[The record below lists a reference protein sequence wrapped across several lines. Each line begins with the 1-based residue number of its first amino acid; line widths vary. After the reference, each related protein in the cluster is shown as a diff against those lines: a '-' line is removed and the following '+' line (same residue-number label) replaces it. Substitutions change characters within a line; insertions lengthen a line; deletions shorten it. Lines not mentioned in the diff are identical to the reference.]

1 MGLRSNTRLHRRKHA
16 LYAVGPIFNR
26 PISKEKMSMTTTDVN
41 KRDWV
46 SLEHQYYQGTFKRQP
61 VTFVRGKGTRV
72 WDSDGKSYLDL
83 VAGIAVNVLGH
94 CHPAIVE
101 AVQQQATQLVHVSN
115 LYYNTRQIELA
126 EQLSKLSNG
135 MRSFFSN
142 SGAEA
147 VEGAIKLAR
156 KYGRIHK
163 EGAFEIISMER
174 SFHGRTLATTAAT
187 GQAFYQATWVPIPDG
202 FKQVPYNNLQALKDA
217 TSEKTVGILL
227 EAVQGE
233 GGIWPGTKEF
243 IQGVREWCDE
253 RNLVM
258 ICDEVQAGMGRTGKF
273 FSWEHYGIVPD
284 IVTMAKGLAGG
295 VPIGA
300 MLTGP
305 RSDLFAPGDHGTTF
319 GGNPLASAAG
329 IATIKTIL
337 DENLLEN
344 AAKMGAY
351 WNSKMQAFCEKYAF
365 IDSPR
370 GLGLTQAVNVKHE
383 LAPTIVQQALEH
395 GLLLNNLGPGTLRMI
410 PPLILKTEDIDEATE
425 LLDRALTD
433 VANMPVAQA

>member
-1 MGLRSNTRLHRRKHA
+1 
-16 LYAVGPIFNR
+16 
-26 PISKEKMSMTTTDVN
+26 MTTTDTTRGTTS
-41 KRDWV
+41 RDWV
-46 SLEHQYYQGTFKRQP
+46 ALEQRYYQGTFKRQP

-101 AVQQQATQLVHVSN
+101 AVQQQVTQLVHVSN

-126 EQLSKLSNG
+126 EQLGLLSNG

-147 VEGAIKLAR
+147 NEGAIKLAR
-156 KYGRIHK
+156 KFGRVHK
-163 EGAFEIISMER
+163 DGAYEVISMER

-187 GQAFYQATWVPIPDG
+187 GQAFYQATWIPLPDG
-202 FKQVPYNNLQALKDA
+202 FKQVPYNDLEALKEA
-217 TSEKTVGILL
+217 ISAKTVAILL

-233 GGIWPGTKEF
+233 GGIWPGKQEY
-243 IQGVREWCDE
+243 IKGVRRLCDE
-253 RNLVM
+253 QNLVM
-258 ICDEVQAGMGRTGKF
+258 ICDEVQAGMGRTGTF

-305 RSDLFAPGDHGTTF
+305 RTDLFAPGDHGTTF
-319 GGNPLASAAG
+319 GGNPIASAAG
-329 IATIKTIL
+329 VATIKTIVG
-337 DENLLEN
+337 ENLVEN
-344 AAKMGAY
+344 AAKMGNYCHQKFKELCANY
-351 WNSKMQAFCEKYAF
+351 PF

-370 GLGLTQAVNVKHE
+370 GIGLMQAVNVKHD
-383 LAPTIVQQALEH
+383 LAHTIVQQALEH
-395 GLLLNNLGPGTLRMI
+395 GLLLNALGPDTLRMV
-410 PPLILKTEDIDEATE
+410 PPLNISKEEIDEATE
-425 LLDRALTD
+425 LLDKALAD
-433 VANMPVAQA
+433 VAQMPVAEA

>member
-1 MGLRSNTRLHRRKHA
+1 
-16 LYAVGPIFNR
+16 
-26 PISKEKMSMTTTDVN
+26 MTMTEVN
-41 KRDWV
+41 QRNWPE
-46 SLEHQYYQGTFKRQP
+46 LEHKYYQGTFKRQP
-61 VTFVRGKGTRV
+61 VTLVRGEGVRV
-72 WDSDGKSYLDL
+72 WDSNGKVYLDF

-94 CHPAIVE
+94 CHPAVVR
-101 AVQQQATQLVHVSN
+101 AVQEQAAQLVHVSN

-126 EQLSKLSNG
+126 ELLAERSGG

-147 VEGAIKLAR
+147 DEGAIKLAR
-156 KYGRIHK
+156 KFGRVHRN
-163 EGAFEIISMER
+163 GAFEIISMER

-187 GQAFYQATWVPIPDG
+187 GQAFYQATWMPLPDG
-202 FKQVPYNNLQALKDA
+202 FKQVPYNDLDALKAA

-243 IQGVREWCDE
+243 IQGVRQWCDE
-253 RNLVM
+253 QNLVM

-273 FSWEHYGIVPD
+273 FSWENYDIVPD
-284 IVTMAKGLAGG
+284 IVTMAKGLAVG

-305 RSDLFAPGDHGTTF
+305 RTDVFEYGDHGTTF
-319 GGNPLASAAG
+319 GGNPIATAAG
-329 IATIKTIL
+329 VATVRTIL

-344 AAKMGAY
+344 ACKMGNY
-351 WNSKMQAFCEKYAF
+351 WRSKLEAACEKYPF

-370 GLGLTQAVNVKHE
+370 GIGLMQAVHVSND
-383 LAPTIVQQALEH
+383 LAPSLCRRRLEH
-395 GLLLNNLGPGTLRMI
+395 GLLLNNLGPSTLRMI
-410 PPLILKTEDIDEATE
+410 PPLNLSAEEIDEAADI
-425 LLDRALTD
+425 LDRTLAD
-433 VANMPVAQA
+433 VAQLPAANA

>member
-1 MGLRSNTRLHRRKHA
+1 MVH
-16 LYAVGPIFNR
+16 
-26 PISKEKMSMTTTDVN
+26 MTTTDIS

-46 SLEHQYYQGTFKRQP
+46 ALEHKYYQGTFKRQP
-61 VTFVRGKGTRV
+61 VTFVKGQGTRV
-72 WDSDGKSYLDL
+72 WDSDGKVYLDL

-94 CHPAIVE
+94 CHPAIVK
-101 AVQQQATQLVHVSN
+101 AVQKQVTQLVHVSN

-126 EQLSKLSNG
+126 EQLGKLSNG

-147 VEGAIKLAR
+147 NEGAIKLAR
-156 KYGRIHK
+156 KFGRVHK
-163 EGAFEIISMER
+163 NGAYEVISMER

-187 GQAFYQATWVPIPDG
+187 GQAFYQATWIPLPDG
-202 FKQVPYNNLQALKDA
+202 FKQVPFNDLDALKAAISDN
-217 TSEKTVGILL
+217 TVAVLL

-233 GGIWPGTKEF
+233 GGIWSGSPEY
-243 IQGVREWCDE
+243 IQGVRKLCDE
-253 RNLVM
+253 HNLVM

-273 FSWEHYGIVPD
+273 FSWEHFGIVPD

-305 RSDLFAPGDHGTTF
+305 RTDLFEPGDHGTTF
-319 GGNPLASAAG
+319 GGNPIACAAG

-337 DENLLEN
+337 EENLLEN
-344 AAKMGAY
+344 AASIGDY
-351 WNSKMQAFCEKYAF
+351 CHSKFEAFCDKYNF

-370 GLGLTQAVNVKHE
+370 GIGLMQAVNVKHE
-383 LAPTIVQQALEH
+383 LAPVIVQQALEH
-395 GLLLNNLGPGTLRMI
+395 GLLMNALGTSTLRI
-410 PPLILKTEDIDEATE
+410 VPPLNITKADVDEAAE
-425 LLDRALTD
+425 LLDKALAD
-433 VANMPVAQA
+433 VADMPVAEA

>member
-1 MGLRSNTRLHRRKHA
+1 MGTLTKTRSIHDKGNFTKS
-16 LYAVGPIFNR
+16 
-26 PISKEKMSMTTTDVN
+26 ISKEKTRMTTTDIN

-46 SLEHQYYQGTFKRQP
+46 SLEHQYYQSAFKRQP
-61 VTFVRGKGTRV
+61 VTFVRAEGTRV
-72 WDSDGKSYLDL
+72 CDSDGKSYLDL

-126 EQLSKLSNG
+126 EQLGKLSNG

-147 VEGAIKLAR
+147 NEGAIKLAR
-156 KYGRIHK
+156 KFGRVHK
-163 EGAFEIISMER
+163 EGAYEIISMER

-187 GQAFYQATWVPIPDG
+187 GQAFYQATWIPIPDG
-202 FKQVPYNNLQALKDA
+202 FKQVPYNDLQALKEA
-217 TSEKTVGILL
+217 TSEKTVGVLL

-233 GGIWPGTKEF
+233 GGIWPGTQEF
-243 IQGVREWCDE
+243 IQGVRDWCDE

-284 IVTMAKGLAGG
+284 VVTMAKGLAGG

-300 MLTGP
+300 MLTGS
-305 RSDLFAPGDHGTTF
+305 RTDLFAPGDHGTTF
-319 GGNPLASAAG
+319 GGNPIACAAAL
-329 IATIKTIL
+329 ATIQTIL
-337 DENLLEN
+337 AENLLEN
-344 AAKMGAY
+344 AAKIGEY
-351 WNSKMQAFCEKYAF
+351 WHNKFAGFCEKYHF

-370 GLGLTQAVNVKHE
+370 GIGLMQAVNVQHD

-395 GLLLNNLGPGTLRMI
+395 GLLLNALGPNTLRI
-410 PPLILKTEDIDEATE
+410 VPPLVVTREDVDEAAD
-425 LLDRALTD
+425 LLDKALSD
-433 VANMPVAQA
+433 VAEMPVANG

>member
-1 MGLRSNTRLHRRKHA
+1 
-16 LYAVGPIFNR
+16 
-26 PISKEKMSMTTTDVN
+26 MTTTDIS

-46 SLEHQYYQGTFKRQP
+46 ALEHKYYQGTFKRQP
-61 VTFVRGKGTRV
+61 VTFVRGQGTRV
-72 WDSDGKSYLDL
+72 WDSDGKVYLDL

-94 CHPAIVE
+94 CHPAIVK
-101 AVQQQATQLVHVSN
+101 AVQEQVTQLVHVSN

-126 EQLSKLSNG
+126 EQLGQLSNG

-147 VEGAIKLAR
+147 NEGAIKLAR
-156 KYGRIHK
+156 KFGRVHK
-163 EGAFEIISMER
+163 NGAYEVISMER

-187 GQAFYQATWVPIPDG
+187 GQAFYQATWVPLPDG
-202 FKQVPYNNLQALKDA
+202 FKQVPFNDLDALKA
-217 TSEKTVGILL
+217 AISEKTVAVLL

-233 GGIWPGTKEF
+233 GGIWSGNPEY
-243 IQGVREWCDE
+243 IRGVRKLCDE
-253 RNLVM
+253 QNLVL

-273 FSWEHYGIVPD
+273 FSWEHFGIVPD

-305 RSDLFAPGDHGTTF
+305 RTDLFEPGDHGTTF
-319 GGNPLASAAG
+319 GGNPIACAAG

-337 DENLLEN
+337 EENLLEN
-344 AAKMGAY
+344 AASIGDY
-351 WNSKMQAFCEKYAF
+351 CHSKFEAFCDKYNF

-370 GLGLTQAVNVKHE
+370 GIGLMQAVNVKHD
-383 LAPTIVQQALEH
+383 LAPVIVQQALEH
-395 GLLLNNLGPGTLRMI
+395 GLLMNALGTSTLRI
-410 PPLILKTEDIDEATE
+410 VPPLNMTKADVDEATD
-425 LLDRALTD
+425 LLDKALAD
-433 VANMPVAQA
+433 VADMPVSQA